1 MLTKIKVAI
10 FVLILIASPI
20 KSALGQNYAD
30 SAALSITKEYLKEVV
45 KELTAPSLKGR
56 ATGSAEMAQ
65 ARSSVISRL
74 YQSNAET
81 FGSSY
86 ASGFYF
92 YSEREG
98 KMLLG
103 VNLIGI
109 IRADSSVTSPKNII
123 IGANYDS
130 RGEING
136 QIYPGADN
144 NASGV
149 AAMLSICNAAS
160 QMKQKGEGLKSNI
173 WFVAFD
179 AHHSSME
186 GARYFLNNSGL
197 KAEDISL
204 MINLSQIGTTLSP
217 PKEAK
222 TEKLIPK
229 NYLCFMGESS
239 KEREF
244 YNLLKECN
252 SRSSN
257 PLVLEN
263 TFETS
268 PLFYG
273 LFYPMCDQILY
284 KSENIPSVLITSGIH
299 KYTNNPS
306 DDFKIINFNALTE
319 RCRLLFKAVWSFANK
334 E

>member
-1 MLTKIKVAI
+1 MLTKIKAAI
-10 FVLILIASPI
+10 FVLFL
-20 KSALGQNYAD
+20 SALPFGSAYSQNYAD
-30 SAALSITKEYLKEVV
+30 SAALSITKEYLKGIV
-45 KELTAPSLKGR
+45 KELTDPSLKGR
-56 ATGSAEMAQ
+56 ATGSPEMAQ

-92 YSEREG
+92 YSEREE

-103 VNLIGI
+103 VNLIGV
-109 IRADSSVTSPKNII
+109 IRADSTVTSPKNII

-130 RGEING
+130 RGEINN

-149 AAMLSICNAAS
+149 AALLSICNATAK
-160 QMKQKGEGLKSNI
+160 MKQRGESLISNL
-173 WFVAFD
+173 WFVTFD

-197 KAEDISL
+197 KPEDISL

-229 NYLCFMGESS
+229 NYLCFMGETSR
-239 KEREF
+239 EREF
-244 YNLLKECN
+244 YSKLKECN
-252 SRSSN
+252 NQSTN

-263 TFETS
+263 TFESS

-273 LFYPMCDQILY
+273 LFYPMGDQVLF

-299 KYTNNPS
+299 KYTNKPS

-319 RCRLLFKAVWSFANK
+319 RCRLLFKALWSFANR

>member
-1 MLTKIKVAI
+1 MLTKIKAAI
-10 FVLILIASPI
+10 FVLFL
-20 KSALGQNYAD
+20 SALPFGSAYSQNYAD
-30 SAALSITKEYLKEVV
+30 SAALSITKEYLKGIV
-45 KELTAPSLKGR
+45 KELTDPSLKGR
-56 ATGSAEMAQ
+56 ATGSPEMAQ

-74 YQSNAET
+74 YQSYADT

-92 YSEREG
+92 YSEREE

-103 VNLIGI
+103 VNLIGV
-109 IRADSSVTSPKNII
+109 IRADSTVTSPKNII

-130 RGEING
+130 RGEINN

-149 AAMLSICNAAS
+149 AALLSICNAAS
-160 QMKQKGEGLKSNI
+160 QMKQKGESLGSNL

-179 AHHSSME
+179 AHNSSME

-239 KEREF
+239 REKEF
-244 YNLLKECN
+244 YNQLKECN
-252 SRSSN
+252 NQSTN

-263 TFETS
+263 TFESS

-273 LFYPMCDQILY
+273 LFYPMGDQILF

-319 RCRLLFKAVWSFANK
+319 RCRLLFKALWSFANR

>member
-1 MLTKIKVAI
+1 MLTKIKAAI
-10 FVLILIASPI
+10 FVLFL
-20 KSALGQNYAD
+20 SALPFGSAYSQNYAD
-30 SAALSITKEYLKEVV
+30 SAALSITKEYLKGIV
-45 KELTAPSLKGR
+45 KELTDPSLKGR
-56 ATGSAEMAQ
+56 ATGSPEMAQ

-92 YSEREG
+92 YSEREE

-103 VNLIGI
+103 VNLIGV
-109 IRADSSVTSPKNII
+109 IRADSTVTSPKNII

-130 RGEING
+130 RGEINN

-149 AAMLSICNAAS
+149 AALLSICNAAS
-160 QMKQKGEGLKSNI
+160 KMKQRGESLISNL

-186 GARYFLNNSGL
+186 GARYFLSNSGL
-197 KAEDISL
+197 QAEDISL

-229 NYLCFMGESS
+229 NYLCFMGETSR
-239 KEREF
+239 EREF
-244 YNLLKECN
+244 YSQLKECN
-252 SRSSN
+252 NQSTN

-263 TFETS
+263 TFESS

-273 LFYPMCDQILY
+273 LFYPMGDQVLF

-299 KYTNNPS
+299 KYTNKPS

-319 RCRLLFKAVWSFANK
+319 RCRLLFKALWSFANR